1 MMNIKMCRKCGC
13 EIQEFERCCKCRLAI
28 STICNCCA
36 NIVLTQTHTHRNRSG
51 RKVRNVM

>member
-1 MMNIKMCRKCGC
+1 MNIKMCRKCGC
-13 EIQEFERCCKCRLAI
+13 EIQGFERCCKCRLAI